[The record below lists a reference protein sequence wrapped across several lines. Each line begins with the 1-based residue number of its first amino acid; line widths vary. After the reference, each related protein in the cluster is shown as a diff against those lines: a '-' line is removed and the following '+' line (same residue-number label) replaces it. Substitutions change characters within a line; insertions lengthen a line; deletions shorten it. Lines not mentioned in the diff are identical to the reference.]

1 MKLESLARVYQ
12 TIQLIAVALSPSFA
26 IWYLA
31 SFSAVPP
38 LLFEDHLFHEMVIAV
53 ATLIGGFV
61 SYVSWRSYQA
71 SGEVFLRW
79 LTVGLLAFTL
89 IYAPH
94 GLLTRAAHHN
104 IWLFLLYGPVSR
116 LVMLCC
122 MVYGLVHYGKAA
134 ENPASLAARGFWR
147 NVVLA
152 CAVIVVAV
160 AVLAYSPVANNPW
173 LRISMESIAAS
184 LCLGAVGLML
194 RRQIRSP
201 LMGYY
206 ALALVFFAQAAVAFI
221 LARPWNHMWWLAHAI
236 FAAGFSIMGWGVV
249 QALLT
254 TRSFAHAFSAEQ
266 LMRALED
273 EKAQLGDMVAAL
285 QRSDARLKSVFDA
298 SPDTLLISDAQ
309 GKIIMGNRQ
318 VSPLLGYSVDE
329 LLGQSIDILVPDQNH
344 ANHSGLRDS
353 YYLASSHRT
362 ISQGLVET
370 IARRKDGSEFPV
382 EISLSQIESGG
393 SFLVASAMRDVT
405 ERKRMEKELRN
416 FAFSDALTQLPNRRQ
431 LMDRLKHALH
441 VCKRHYSYGA
451 VLFLDLNKF
460 KLLNDTYG
468 HDVGDQLLI
477 EVAKRLKYLT
487 RDTDTVARL
496 GGDEFVVLLEDIDK
510 DASKAAQHAAHV
522 LEKIRLSLADEYVLG
537 SIRHHGTAS
546 IGFTLFSGADTD
558 LEQIIKNADAA
569 MYESKKTSA
578 APQSPV

>member
-12 TIQLIAVALSPSFA
+12 AIQLVAVALSPSFA

-31 SFSAVPP
+31 SFSALPP
-38 LLFEDHLFHEMVIAV
+38 PLFEDHLFHEMAIAL

-94 GLLTRAAHHN
+94 GLLTRTAHHN

-116 LVMLCC
+116 LVMLGC
-122 MVYGLVHYGKAA
+122 MVYGLVHYGKTA
-134 ENPASLAARGFWR
+134 ENPATLAARGFWR
-147 NVVLA
+147 NVILA
-152 CAVIVVAV
+152 CAAIVVAV
-160 AVLAYSPVANNPW
+160 GVLAYSPIASSPW
-173 LRISMESIAAS
+173 LRIPMESGAAV
-184 LCLGAVGLML
+184 LCLGAVGMMIH
-194 RRQIRSP
+194 RQIRSP
-201 LMGYY
+201 LMVYY
-206 ALALVFFAQAAVAFI
+206 AMALMFFAQAALAFI
-221 LARPWNHMWWLAHAI
+221 LAKPWNHMWWLAHAI
-236 FAAGFSIMGWGVV
+236 FASGFSIVGWGVV
-249 QALLT
+249 RALLT

-273 EKAQLGDMVAAL
+273 EKDQLGKMVDAL

-298 SPDTLLISDAQ
+298 SPDALLISDAQ
-309 GKIIMGNRQ
+309 GRIIMGNRQ
-318 VSPLLGYSVDE
+318 VNPLLGYSVDE
-329 LLGQSIDILVPDQNH
+329 LLGQSIDILVPDQKRTKH
-344 ANHSGLRDS
+344 AGLRES
-353 YYLASSHRT
+353 YCLASNLHAMR
-362 ISQGLVET
+362 QGLVEAS
-370 IARRKDGSEFPV
+370 ARRKDGSEFPV

-431 LMDRLKHALH
+431 LMDRLKHALR

-477 EVAKRLKYLT
+477 EVAKRLKNLT

-510 DASKAAQHAAHV
+510 EASKAALHAAHV
-522 LEKIRLSLADEYVLG
+522 LEKISLSLADEYVLG

-558 LEQIIKNADAA
+558 IDQIIKNADAA
-569 MYESKKTSA
+569 MYASKKTSA
-578 APQSPV
+578 APQNPA